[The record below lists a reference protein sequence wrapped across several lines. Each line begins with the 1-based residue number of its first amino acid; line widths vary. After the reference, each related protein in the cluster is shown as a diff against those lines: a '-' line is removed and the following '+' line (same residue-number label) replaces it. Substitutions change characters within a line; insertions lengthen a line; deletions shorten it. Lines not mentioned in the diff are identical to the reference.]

1 LLRLAVPPLPIEV
14 PATGLHIETVTGAA
28 LPTAVAASPAGPTQ
42 FATIAAIW
50 LAGVLVFLAIHVARY
65 RQFLGRALADARPI
79 AEPSIADAA
88 VLESPAVGGP
98 AATGLFIRRI
108 FVPTDF
114 AARFGPDHRALA
126 LAHEAL
132 HHRRGDLWASAAA
145 LVVLALHWW
154 NPLAYFAH
162 RAFRADLEAACDADL
177 IASTGEGRR
186 DLYAETLLRSLA
198 KPAPEPVC
206 SLTNLAELKGRLHML
221 KLDHRPRRRHAGALL
236 AAAFA
241 GNGLLLA
248 LPAAAQEKAPT
259 AESPEVQRVEV
270 RRFVKDGKVV
280 EESNIPAE
288 IRAKLEKCEGE
299 KFEFVGGKETDK
311 KRSVIKLCAKP
322 GTTKA
327 DAAKRL
333 EEALARLETSSDIP
347 AEHKA
352 EVISRLKARIAELR
366 AGG

>member
-1 LLRLAVPPLPIEV
+1 
-14 PATGLHIETVTGAA
+14 
-28 LPTAVAASPAGPTQ
+28 
-42 FATIAAIW
+42 
-50 LAGVLVFLAIHVARY
+50 
-65 RQFLGRALADARPI
+65 
-79 AEPSIADAA
+79 
-88 VLESPAVGGP
+88 
-98 AATGLFIRRI
+98 
-108 FVPTDF
+108 
-114 AARFGPDHRALA
+114 
-126 LAHEAL
+126 
-132 HHRRGDLWASAAA
+132 
-145 LVVLALHWW
+145 
-154 NPLAYFAH
+154 
-162 RAFRADLEAACDADL
+162 
-177 IASTGEGRR
+177 
-186 DLYAETLLRSLA
+186 
-198 KPAPEPVC
+198 
-206 SLTNLAELKGRLHML
+206 ML

-241 GNGLLLA
+241 GSGLFLA

-288 IRAKLEKCEGE
+288 IRAKLE